1 MTDPDKSMTDFD
13 KSVTDLDKSM
23 TDFDKYVT
31 DLDKSMTDFDKSVT
45 DLDKSMTDFDKSVTD
60 LDHFFDAVDGAGE
73 QRLDLVVVVDVVGVS
88 HAHEEDVGWEARDQA
103 GRCLGFEV
111 CHSAAFKR
119 GD

>member
-23 TDFDKYVT
+23 TDFDKSVT

-45 DLDKSMTDFDKSVTD
+45 DHDKSVTD